1 MRERERERERESIIL
16 YWLSTSLLTLSSQD
30 CPELIKKQLEL
41 TIDGVNVKNKQ
52 PLGSIIVSAI
62 FRPVAAVATS
72 EHDVQRSVVD
82 TGNCDNNGV
91 GVTESADSAN
101 APSVV
106 GGVSG
111 ETRNILME
119 SGRYIGN
126 QMANRV
132 CVRTCVLHDAGGWG
146 EGQNSQFPP
155 SISLYQPMHRPYI

>member
-1 MRERERERERESIIL
+1 M
-16 YWLSTSLLTLSSQD
+16 
-30 CPELIKKQLEL
+30 
-41 TIDGVNVKNKQ
+41 
-52 PLGSIIVSAI
+52 SAI

-72 EHDVQRSVVD
+72 EHDVQRSIVD

-132 CVRTCVLHDAGGWG
+132 CVRTCVPDDTGSWREGGK
-146 EGQNSQFPP
+146 FTVPP
-155 SISLYQPMHRPYI
+155 FHLPISTNA